1 MTLPDAGDTA
11 QAAHLK
17 KDRIFSVP
25 IKEKILHRR
34 LNKHVRH
41 L

>member
-11 QAAHLK
+11 QAAHL